1 VRYTESGIPEPDN
14 NRLERAIRPIA
25 VGRANFM
32 FVGSPRGE
40 RAAATMYSLLV
51 TCRLNGIEPYAWLKD
66 ALERLPAHPISRVHE
81 LLPLSR

>member
-1 VRYTESGIPEPDN
+1 
-14 NRLERAIRPIA
+14 
-25 VGRANFM
+25 
-32 FVGSPRGE
+32 
-40 RAAATMYSLLV
+40 MYSLLV